1 MDEYRLK
8 VGVSVPIFSTIK
20 KVSEREIIMKKI
32 ANLIKVVL
40 KVSKFNNKLKK
51 EREIIMKKVLF
62 MLVMMFTMN
71 LNLFAEDNNATEVKK
86 YEMNVNVDKLG
97 NYLEL
102 SIDQMDAVESITN
115 EFENDLIFAA
125 VECNDYN
132 RKAVTKNA
140 INKNVKNMRY
150 VLTEEQMKKYL
161 SVLNATVHNRK
172 LQ

>member
-1 MDEYRLK
+1 
-8 VGVSVPIFSTIK
+8 
-20 KVSEREIIMKKI
+20 
-32 ANLIKVVL
+32 
-40 KVSKFNNKLKK
+40 
-51 EREIIMKKVLF
+51 MKKVLF

-71 LNLFAEDNNATEVKK
+71 LNLFAEDNNVTEIKK

-115 EFENDLIFAA
+115 ELTNDLMFAA
-125 VECNDYN
+125 VECNENN

-140 INKNVKNMRY
+140 INKNIKNMRY
-150 VLTEEQMKKYL
+150 ILTEEQMKKYL
-161 SVLNATVHNRK
+161 SVLNATVNNRK

>member
-1 MDEYRLK
+1 VK
-8 VGVSVPIFSTIK
+8 S
-20 KVSEREIIMKKI
+20 
-32 ANLIKVVL
+32 

-102 SIDQMDAVESITN
+102 SIDQIDAVESITN

-125 VECNDYN
+125 VECNEFN

>member
-1 MDEYRLK
+1 
-8 VGVSVPIFSTIK
+8 
-20 KVSEREIIMKKI
+20 
-32 ANLIKVVL
+32 
-40 KVSKFNNKLKK
+40 
-51 EREIIMKKVLF
+51 MKKVLF

-102 SIDQMDAVESITN
+102 SIDQIDAVESITN
-115 EFENDLIFAA
+115 EFENDLMFAA

>member
-1 MDEYRLK
+1 
-8 VGVSVPIFSTIK
+8 
-20 KVSEREIIMKKI
+20 
-32 ANLIKVVL
+32 
-40 KVSKFNNKLKK
+40 
-51 EREIIMKKVLF
+51 MKKVLF
-62 MLVMMFTMN
+62 MLVMMFTMSVN
-71 LNLFAEDNNATEVKK
+71 MFAEDNNTTEIERVKK

-125 VECNDYN
+125 VECNEYN

-161 SVLNATVHNRK
+161 SVLNATVHNRE